1 MLSRILIVDDE
12 QGIREQLS
20 RWLYHEGYK
29 TEQAANAKEALALVR
44 KINFTVILLDLKLP
58 DMNGIEVLEQLH
70 KDYPDICVIVLT
82 GHGQSDSPAKAR
94 EAGAFDFFTK
104 PIQYSSLI
112 DRIDTAINQF
122 RKARENYYQ
131 REEEKQQFQFETV
144 IGKSEAMQQVFDLI
158 QKVAK
163 SEETIL
169 IRGETGTGKDLLARA
184 THYNSARKDNPFILA
199 DCSALAEN
207 LAESELFGHEKGAFT
222 GANFRKIG
230 KFERANGGTLFV
242 NEVGV
247 LSPNLQLKFLQFLQD
262 GTFERL
268 GGGEPIHVDARIIAA
283 TNVNLEEAVAM
294 KNFRQDLYSRLNRVL
309 INVPPLKKR
318 RDDIPLLTRHFIKK
332 FNRRNAKNITDISLP
347 ALELLENY
355 HFPENVRELENII
368 ASAIL
373 LEDGEVIKPET
384 IRMRLVQPATN
395 PPAEYRNLDYR
406 AAKQIFEKT
415 YFTQLL
421 EQTDGNIS
429 QAAKL
434 ADLDRTHLR
443 NKMKELGMY
452 SGGDHDTSDRKS
464 LKVFISY
471 SHVDSLV
478 ADSIENALRQR
489 KLEVFRDKTN
499 LRAGH
504 RWPKEIEKH
513 LEACNTLVLLW
524 SMHSAGSDWV
534 DKERTYSMLE
544 KKRIIIIQLDKTPIP
559 PLLSNV
565 HAMLHTDVETTV
577 REIERG
583 LGIEPASS
591 E

>member
-1 MLSRILIVDDE
+1 LNAREEGAATMQSRILVVDDE

-29 TEQAANAKEALALVR
+29 TELAANAKEALALVR
-44 KINFTVILLDLKLP
+44 KINFNVILLDLRLP
-58 DMNGIEVLEQLH
+58 DLNGLEVLEQLH

-82 GHGQSDSPAKAR
+82 GHGENDSPAKAR

-104 PIQYSSLI
+104 PIQFTSLI

-122 RKARENYYQ
+122 RKERENYYQ
-131 REEEKQQFQFETV
+131 REEEKQQFQFETI
-144 IGKSEAMQQVFDLI
+144 IGNSEAMQLVFELV

-169 IRGETGTGKDLLARA
+169 IQGETGTGKDLLARA
-184 THYNSARKDNPFILA
+184 IHYNSARKDNPFIVA

-222 GANFRKIG
+222 GANFRRIG

-283 TNVNLEEAVAM
+283 TNVNLAEAMAL

-309 INVPPLKKR
+309 ISVPPLRKR
-318 RDDIPLLTRHFIKK
+318 REDIPLLTRQFIRK
-332 FNRRNAKNITDISLP
+332 FNRRNAKNIKDISPP
-347 ALELLENY
+347 ALELLKNY

-384 IRMRLVQPATN
+384 IRLRLIQPASN
-395 PPAEYRNLDYR
+395 QQGDYRNLDYR
-406 AAKQIFEKT
+406 AAKHIFEKA
-415 YFTQLL
+415 YFAQLL
-421 EQTDGNIS
+421 EQTGGNITK
-429 QAAKL
+429 AARL
-434 ADLDRTHLR
+434 AQWDRTHLR
-443 NKMKELGMY
+443 NKIKELGLY
-452 SGGDHDTSDRKS
+452 GDEES
-464 LKVFISY
+464 
-471 SHVDSLV
+471 
-478 ADSIENALRQR
+478 E
-489 KLEVFRDKTN
+489 
-499 LRAGH
+499 
-504 RWPKEIEKH
+504 
-513 LEACNTLVLLW
+513 
-524 SMHSAGSDWV
+524 
-534 DKERTYSMLE
+534 
-544 KKRIIIIQLDKTPIP
+544 
-559 PLLSNV
+559 
-565 HAMLHTDVETTV
+565 
-577 REIERG
+577 
-583 LGIEPASS
+583 SS